1 MQQEHVSKF
10 SFGFFNLLIL
20 FLQVNGAL
28 EDAFGGGDVDAE
40 ADSVYDQIC
49 AEQGIAMEGD
59 AMGVG
64 TGAITGEAKP
74 AAVANDNEADDLQ
87 KRLDNLN

>member
-1 MQQEHVSKF
+1 
-10 SFGFFNLLIL
+10 
-20 FLQVNGAL
+20 
-28 EDAFGGGDVDAE
+28 
-40 ADSVYDQIC
+40 
-49 AEQGIAMEGD
+49 MEGD